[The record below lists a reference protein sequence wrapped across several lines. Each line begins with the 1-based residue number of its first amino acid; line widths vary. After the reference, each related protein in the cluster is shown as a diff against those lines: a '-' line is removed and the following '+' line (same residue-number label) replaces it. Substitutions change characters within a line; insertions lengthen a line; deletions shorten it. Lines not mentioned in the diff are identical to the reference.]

1 MMQAGHAMQKAVIYP
16 ISRKVFDEPATT

>member
-16 ISRKVFDEPATT
+16 ISRKVFDETATT